1 MATHFRRDTLHNSG
15 LKKARTNLP
24 KEDSVNHE
32 TLPDPR
38 RNENK
43 IANCLA
49 EDISSKVR
57 EQITSHLYNKSN
69 YLPTNS
75 NTIHLENDK
84 HSVNNSLVD
93 QNQVNISSTSDS
105 YQELDELNSQQTQG
119 NREASEL
126 DMNTSLHVGSTET
139 SCSSGPD
146 EQTGVPESQSLDSTG
161 TSTDEQTG
169 VAENQSVDSTGSS
182 TSTSVRKGRRK
193 SAPKRAAPMEY
204 DDMLDMQ
211 LLLKQE
217 PHDDGTFLSTVHMD
231 PVANKGNVCHLKDLI
246 IVID

>member
-38 RNENK
+38 RTENK

-49 EDISSKVR
+49 DVSSKVK

-146 EQTGVPESQSLDSTG
+146 EQTGVPE
-161 TSTDEQTG
+161 
-169 VAENQSVDSTGSS
+169 NQSVDSTG
-182 TSTSVRKGRRK
+182 TSTWCARESVYRNLNVHVGQ
-193 SAPKRAAPMEY
+193 KRAAEVCSQASSSNGVWWHAGY
-204 DDMLDMQ
+204 AAVT
-211 LLLKQE
+211 KA
-217 PHDDGTFLSTVHMD
+217 GTPWWWHFPLHCWHGSS
-231 PVANKGNVCHLKDLI
+231 C
-246 IVID
+246 

>member
-38 RNENK
+38 RTENK

-49 EDISSKVR
+49 DVSSKVK

-146 EQTGVPESQSLDSTG
+146 EQTGVPE
-161 TSTDEQTG
+161 
-169 VAENQSVDSTGSS
+169 NQSVDSTGSS

-217 PHDDGTFLSTVHMD
+217 PHDDGTFLSTVDMD

-246 IVID
+246 IIVID